1 MLCAADLPRAAP
13 AALPHPAP
21 TPSLAAPSLAAAQL
35 VNNAPHVTDPRVEQ
49 ILSPEELALY
59 KGTTKPA
66 KLAGTMLSALAEGRG
81 WGREREVLLN
91 KQLARVAA
99 GCAMVA
105 RIKLQSMPYGA
116 PPLRRRAPRPA
127 ALAVARCALLLASFA
142 RARPPAARCGRT
154 HPLTPRP
161 LSAASQPH
169 TTTSPRSYPMR

>member
-1 MLCAADLPRAAP
+1 MP
-13 AALPHPAP
+13 
-21 TPSLAAPSLAAAQL
+21 PSLTPPQLPLSPPRCLAAAQL
-35 VNNAPHVTDPRVEQ
+35 VNNAPHATDPRVEQ

-127 ALAVARCALLLASFA
+127 VLVLARCTLLLASFA
-142 RARPPAARCGRT
+142 RARRPPAAAAP
-154 HPLTPRP
+154 PL
-161 LSAASQPH
+161 LSASQPH
-169 TTTSPRSYPMR
+169 TTTTPRSYPMR